1 IATAALGAT
10 AEHAPGPSVPSLHAT
25 EAEHRQR
32 VFEKQRELEAKQ
44 KKQERG
50 EAKRRREQELAIW
63 KEQREEAKQRKGGG
77 GGKGPAVQTSPGEG
91 KAVGGDAD
99 RADQGRVGASLGA
112 PAELRGKELHLRCP
126 FPPPGRA
133 IAGDELDSSTVESVG
148 LFPRGRLMVQFS
160 DGATIKQGEGAM
172 PSAGNDQ
179 AGGGGGGGG
188 GEPDGGGG
196 DDGGGGHRGGGGSGG
211 PAARKSRVEV
221 GTLQD
226 ILMDNICQRIR
237 GGGQHQAVSY
247 GGLDAVTGTRILQR
261 LADLRALTPAML
273 SAFRGCPVAEL
284 SLDRNPRVTNALLAE
299 LGRKVSI
306 MSLSL
311 AHNDAMTLEGIESLA
326 GLRALASLDISG
338 CKVTNGWLKVIA
350 KLPALET
357 LVLRGCTKVAD
368 LGILGL
374 SRGAPSL
381 TCLDLAGCTGVT
393 DAGVAHLSSMV
404 VGGKLECLRLDGLV
418 GLSDDGLDALLLGDG
433 DGLGAAAAAAAA
445 VPAASAARAA
455 AARAATARASSSLS
469 DGGGEEEAPA
479 SSSLRVLSLSRCP
492 GVADQ
497 GLARLGASRAL
508 RASLREL
515 DVSGTS
521 ATESGLVRLLDP
533 SSAAA
538 AAASGE
544 AGGGGA
550 VVGRRRP
557 APLRLESL
565 VLQHGGGGITSVGL
579 SALVGLTSLT
589 RLDLEGCRGSGVTSQ
604 ALAGLARLVRL
615 QWLSVAAVPAFDDDA
630 LTAVCSSCNAL
641 RVLNL
646 GSTSVARAAGLALLG
661 SAMIDL
667 SLAHTNIDDDTM
679 DAVASLPRLT
689 TLTLRGTAVT
699 GAGVARLSGLR
710 GLRSL
715 VLTGTRAAQEG
726 GAGGGASSAV
736 ERLRAR
742 TAALNIRL

>member
-1 IATAALGAT
+1 
-10 AEHAPGPSVPSLHAT
+10 
-25 EAEHRQR
+25 
-32 VFEKQRELEAKQ
+32 
-44 KKQERG
+44 
-50 EAKRRREQELAIW
+50 
-63 KEQREEAKQRKGGG
+63 
-77 GGKGPAVQTSPGEG
+77 
-91 KAVGGDAD
+91 
-99 RADQGRVGASLGA
+99 
-112 PAELRGKELHLRCP
+112 
-126 FPPPGRA
+126 
-133 IAGDELDSSTVESVG
+133 
-148 LFPRGRLMVQFS
+148 
-160 DGATIKQGEGAM
+160 
-172 PSAGNDQ
+172 
-179 AGGGGGGGG
+179 
-188 GEPDGGGG
+188 
-196 DDGGGGHRGGGGSGG
+196 DDGGGGHRGGGGGGGGG

-226 ILMDNICQRIR
+226 ILVDNICQRIR

-247 GGLDAVTGTRILQR
+247 GGLDAATGTRILQR

-433 DGLGAAAAAAAA
+433 DGLGAAAAAATAA
-445 VPAASAARAA
+445 APAASAARAA
-455 AARAATARASSSLS
+455 AARAATARASSSS
-469 DGGGEEEAPA
+469 SGGGGASPAGAEEEAPV

-497 GLARLGASRAL
+497 GLARLGASRPL

-533 SSAAA
+533 SSA

-565 VLQHGGGGITSVGL
+565 VLQHGGGGITGVGL

-589 RLDLEGCRGSGVTSQ
+589 RLDLEGCRGPGVTSQ

-630 LTAVCSSCNAL
+630 LTAVCSSCNGL

-699 GAGVARLSGLR
+699 GAGVARL
-710 GLRSL
+710 
-715 VLTGTRAAQEG
+715 
-726 GAGGGASSAV
+726 
-736 ERLRAR
+736 
-742 TAALNIRL
+742 

>member
-1 IATAALGAT
+1 
-10 AEHAPGPSVPSLHAT
+10 
-25 EAEHRQR
+25 
-32 VFEKQRELEAKQ
+32 
-44 KKQERG
+44 
-50 EAKRRREQELAIW
+50 
-63 KEQREEAKQRKGGG
+63 
-77 GGKGPAVQTSPGEG
+77 
-91 KAVGGDAD
+91 
-99 RADQGRVGASLGA
+99 
-112 PAELRGKELHLRCP
+112 
-126 FPPPGRA
+126 
-133 IAGDELDSSTVESVG
+133 
-148 LFPRGRLMVQFS
+148 
-160 DGATIKQGEGAM
+160 
-172 PSAGNDQ
+172 
-179 AGGGGGGGG
+179 
-188 GEPDGGGG
+188 
-196 DDGGGGHRGGGGSGG
+196 
-211 PAARKSRVEV
+211 
-221 GTLQD
+221 
-226 ILMDNICQRIR
+226 
-237 GGGQHQAVSY
+237 
-247 GGLDAVTGTRILQR
+247 
-261 LADLRALTPAML
+261 ML

-284 SLDRNPRVTNALLAE
+284 SLDRNPRVTNVLLAE

-374 SRGAPSL
+374 ARGAPSL

-433 DGLGAAAAAAAA
+433 DGLEAAAAAAAA
-445 VPAASAARAA
+445 PAASAARAA
-455 AARAATARASSSLS
+455 AARAAAARASSSSS
-469 DGGGEEEAPA
+469 DGGGGASPAGAEEEAPA

-497 GLARLGASRAL
+497 GLARLGASRSL
-508 RASLREL
+508 RTSLREL

-521 ATESGLVRLLDP
+521 TTESGLLRLLDP

-565 VLQHGGGGITSVGL
+565 VLQHAGGGITGVGL

-589 RLDLEGCRGSGVTSQ
+589 RLDLEGCRGPGVTSQ

-646 GSTSVARAAGLALLG
+646 SSTSVARAAGLGLLG

-736 ERLRAR
+736 EGLRAR

>member
-1 IATAALGAT
+1 
-10 AEHAPGPSVPSLHAT
+10 
-25 EAEHRQR
+25 
-32 VFEKQRELEAKQ
+32 
-44 KKQERG
+44 
-50 EAKRRREQELAIW
+50 
-63 KEQREEAKQRKGGG
+63 
-77 GGKGPAVQTSPGEG
+77 
-91 KAVGGDAD
+91 
-99 RADQGRVGASLGA
+99 
-112 PAELRGKELHLRCP
+112 
-126 FPPPGRA
+126 
-133 IAGDELDSSTVESVG
+133 
-148 LFPRGRLMVQFS
+148 
-160 DGATIKQGEGAM
+160 
-172 PSAGNDQ
+172 
-179 AGGGGGGGG
+179 
-188 GEPDGGGG
+188 
-196 DDGGGGHRGGGGSGG
+196 
-211 PAARKSRVEV
+211 
-221 GTLQD
+221 
-226 ILMDNICQRIR
+226 MDNICQRIR

-247 GGLDAVTGTRILQR
+247 GGLDAATGTRILQR

-357 LVLRGCTKVAD
+357 LLLRGCTKVAD

-433 DGLGAAAAAAAA
+433 DGLG
-445 VPAASAARAA
+445 
-455 AARAATARASSSLS
+455 
-469 DGGGEEEAPA
+469 
-479 SSSLRVLSLSRCP
+479 
-492 GVADQ
+492 
-497 GLARLGASRAL
+497 GLARLGASRPL

-533 SSAAA
+533 SAAAAA

-544 AGGGGA
+544 AGRGGA

-557 APLRLESL
+557 PPLRLESL

-589 RLDLEGCRGSGVTSQ
+589 RMDLEGCRGPGVTSQ